1 MLLNQYLP
9 LFISTWLLF
18 FSNICVASK
27 RFDGESLA
35 YFTLIPVW
43 KDQESK
49 LWQLVCLP
57 VCLCC
62 SPPYWLMLPVQVA
75 PVILTYCCSDWRL
88 FFSLPPSDAHDAK
101 CWNVSPSSLFTQAR
115 WRVNTLLTLYFSEL
129 WKKKF
134 WSYDLVFIKKA
145 AHKRNLSGSPAG
157 VLNSRQELQPWVT
170 VSCWHQTPEMKG
182 LSGTRCCLMGT
193 KYTSQVLL
201 QNHKTQIDPVVA
213 PYSCLHTTPLLPW
226 LNIVY
231 VINST
236 TSSTLSTVFSLCMT
250 YNILLILY
258 ILDYRWFTFSY
269 FYACLTWTLE
279 LELL

>member
-9 LFISTWLLF
+9 LFIFTWLLF

-115 WRVNTLLTLYFSEL
+115 WRVNTSLTLYFSWL
-129 WKKKF
+129 WKKDILELWLSFYQESGAQKESF
-134 WSYDLVFIKKA
+134 WFSC
-145 AHKRNLSGSPAG
+145 GSSKLPAG
-157 VLNSRQELQPWVT
+157 IAAVSHRFLLTSDTRNEGSVWDSVLFDGDKIHIAGAAAKSQNSDWP
-170 VSCWHQTPEMKG
+170 
-182 LSGTRCCLMGT
+182 SGGA
-193 KYTSQVLL
+193 
-201 QNHKTQIDPVVA
+201 IF
-213 PYSCLHTTPLLPW
+213 LPSH
-226 LNIVY
+226 
-231 VINST
+231 NST
-236 TSSTLSTVFSLCMT
+236 SS
-250 YNILLILY
+250 LIEY
-258 ILDYRWFTFSY
+258 CVCY
-269 FYACLTWTLE
+269 
-279 LELL
+279 